1 MPPEHRAWVDAAGLQ
16 FRAQSAGEC
25 WTGLVALALDVYMPR
40 PKSRPA
46 WIQPAAWK
54 IGMAHP
60 TPVKPDVD
68 NLAKIIMDAMVDAGL
83 LEDDRFVC
91 ELHVTR
97 QIHAV
102 GDVPGVLVTVETWT
116 PEAHGWPASSGN
128 VG

>member
-1 MPPEHRAWVDAAGLQ
+1 MPAEHRDWVNAAVLQ
-16 FRAQSAGEC
+16 FRAQSSGEC

-40 PKSRPA
+40 PKGRPP

-54 IGMAHP
+54 LGIAHP

-68 NLAKIIMDAMVDAGL
+68 NLAKIIMDAMVSAGI

-116 PEAHGWPASSGN
+116 PEAHGWPASSGI

>member
-1 MPPEHRAWVDAAGLQ
+1 
-16 FRAQSAGEC
+16 
-25 WTGLVALALDVYMPR
+25 
-40 PKSRPA
+40 
-46 WIQPAAWK
+46 
-54 IGMAHP
+54 MAHP

-68 NLAKIIMDAMVDAGL
+68 NLAKIIMDAMVDAGI

-116 PEAHGWPASSGN
+116 PEAHGWPATSGN